1 MNRTDPPPP
10 QNALSPEPESLHPE
24 RPGPAGPGPLPDLAA
39 ARAWMARHR
48 IEEVEAMVAD
58 MAGIARGKIL
68 PTRRFLSSA
77 ATGALRL
84 PDNVFAQTVTGDYIE
99 ESAVLEETEPDVVLI
114 PDLATL
120 RPVPWHDEPTAQ
132 VICDAVNADGP
143 PFGMAPRQVLKRV
156 IALYEAR
163 GWRPV
168 VAPELEFYLA
178 KKNVDA
184 DYPLEPPE
192 GRSGRPETGRQS
204 YGIDAVNEFDPIF
217 EEMYDFCEQQGLD
230 VDTLIHESGA
240 AQVEINFDHGDPL
253 ALADQVFVFKRTVR
267 QTAIRH
273 GIYATFMAKPYET
286 EPGSAMHIHQSVV
299 DIETG
304 ENLLADDDGNDTA
317 LFHAMI
323 GGLQRFMPAAMPFF
337 APYVNSYR
345 RVVKY
350 NSAPINTHWGRE
362 NRTVGLRV
370 PASGRTGRRI
380 ENRVPGADANP
391 YLAIAASLVCGW
403 LGMTRNLRPTAPLTT
418 SAYEI
423 RTHALPRHILD
434 GLSKL
439 RNCDELHE
447 HLGEDFVA
455 LFLEVKMA
463 EHEAY
468 QQVISPWER
477 EHLLLNV

>member
-1 MNRTDPPPP
+1 MSLTTDI
-10 QNALSPEPESLHPE
+10 
-24 RPGPAGPGPLPDLAA
+24 AGIKSWLEEQE
-39 ARAWMARHR
+39 
-48 IEEVEAMVAD
+48 IEEVEAMVSD
-58 MAGIARGKIL
+58 IAGIARGKIL
-68 PTRRFLSSA
+68 PTKKFLASA
-77 ATGALRL
+77 GAGALRL
-84 PDNVFAQTVTGDYIE
+84 PDNVFAQTVTGDYLD
-99 ESAVLEETEPDVVLI
+99 ESHVLEDTEPDVILI
-114 PDLATL
+114 PDPATL
-120 RPVPWHDEPTAQ
+120 RRVPWHDEATAQ
-132 VICDAVNADGP
+132 VVCDAHTADGTA
-143 PFGMAPRQVLKRV
+143 FDMAPRQVLRRV
-156 IALYEAR
+156 LKLYEDK
-163 GWRPV
+163 GWKPV

-217 EEMYDFCEQQGLD
+217 EEMYDFCEAQGLD

-253 ALADQVFVFKRTVR
+253 DLADQVFVFKRTVR

-273 GIYATFMAKPYET
+273 GVYATFMAKPYET
-286 EPGSAMHIHQSVV
+286 EPGSAMHIHQSVIGI
-299 DIETG
+299 DKG
-304 ENLLADDDGNDTA
+304 DNLFADDGGDDTA
-317 LFHAMI
+317 LFHSMI
-323 GGLQRFMPAAMPFF
+323 AGMQRFMPAAMPFF

-370 PASGRTGRRI
+370 PASSRANRRI

-391 YLAIAASLVCGW
+391 YLAIAASLACAY
-403 LGMTRNLRPTAPLTT
+403 LGMAAGDLHPTAPLTT

-423 RTHALPRHILD
+423 KTYALPRHILD
-434 GLSKL
+434 GLNKL
-439 RNCDELHE
+439 RNAEELRE
-447 HLGEDFVA
+447 IMGDDFVD

-463 EHEAY
+463 EHDAF